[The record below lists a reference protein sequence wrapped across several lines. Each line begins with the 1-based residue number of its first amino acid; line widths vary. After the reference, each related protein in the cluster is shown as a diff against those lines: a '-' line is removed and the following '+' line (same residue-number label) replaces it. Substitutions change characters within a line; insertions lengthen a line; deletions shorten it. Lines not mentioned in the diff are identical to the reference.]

1 MDNDKF
7 EEFLNK
13 LDDEHLKEK
22 AIAIRQGKK
31 VKWFQKRKV
40 GQMNVKQKIATVVIA
55 ALLILILETLEYFF
69 TDIMHTIFYLIAYLA
84 IGIPVLCAVVDRLE
98 QV

>member
-1 MDNDKF
+1 
-7 EEFLNK
+7 
-13 LDDEHLKEK
+13 
-22 AIAIRQGKK
+22 
-31 VKWFQKRKV
+31 
-40 GQMNVKQKIATVVIA
+40 MNVKQKIATVVIA

-98 QV
+98 